1 MPPDSHKVFI
11 IFFATCRFDIESH
24 PVYYITMSVR
34 YVRILIS
41 LHLARLFTLNI
52 CMVQA
57 RKEST
62 LEKKDKTFLIKDH
75 DSLSGKMFKSFPSQR
90 VQRCEYKQSHTE

>member
-1 MPPDSHKVFI
+1 
-11 IFFATCRFDIESH
+11 
-24 PVYYITMSVR
+24 
-34 YVRILIS
+34 
-41 LHLARLFTLNI
+41 
-52 CMVQA
+52 MVQA

-90 VQRCEYKQSHTE
+90 VQRCEYKQSHINHGLGSAKGMTLSQDTDCLIPKLPTRKDIPC